1 MQVSEILEMKKG
13 IKAKLMAAT
22 SLLLV
27 SAILLSLTTY
37 AWFILSTAPEVTE
50 MQTTAGANGSLEIAL
65 QTGESANGILDR
77 VGSSSAVGS
86 LKEANSTWGNVVDLS
101 GPTYGLQGLSLLPA
115 RLNMNANGT
124 VSKSSPLIMPLFGQD
139 GRISELA
146 NLNSM
151 RYDDTNKK
159 YVDGQ
164 DKHGVL
170 VYADDESIN
179 NGTKD
184 EKHLDR
190 QGLIDTTREQIVK
203 LRTSLRKDLVQ
214 TMEDNQEGISSILY
228 HTVYLSAN
236 GDGSGSGGITP
247 SVNGAYYDVRDYN
260 CILELLS
267 SFSAIQAKSAKSVRH
282 ALLACA
288 AADMTNYPTDND
300 HISKKLSDLYAKFL
314 TLPIGSKSSD
324 EGETEKTV
332 YAIAAENKAEL
343 EKQNPKNEELIK
355 AYSSVMSAADATTDV
370 QVRILKAQA
379 GLSQARIIE
388 LANIGRDF
396 TEAEKIEF
404 SQKISN
410 SILFNLF
417 NVESAQNRGIYV
429 TDETDQKNLPRTLFV
444 EMRGDSKYYKGSGNE
459 IKNVQSR
466 FYMLKDSG
474 LFSSLATLA
483 GDFESESIKWK
494 RRTGW
499 TTQYFVTQIRA
510 STAARPNADDV
521 KWGYTFGFDPD
532 RNTGCLQSVYA
543 ATSGLK
549 AEGSVI
555 YVITSASR
563 VNAYGYAMDLA
574 FRSTERGKLLLQQ
587 DAKDRVTGKDSDT
600 PEGRLPSTST
610 TQGNGSTVEF
620 LLRKSEQEYMDDDS
634 AQERARELVKCLRV
648 VFLEER
654 DEWKLLCV
662 AAVDENSIEV
672 SDYLAKE
679 TVKVTGQLKLYSAK
693 YSASGSLTLEERTGQ
708 SIVDLSPNNPKG
720 IKTLVYLDGDEVQN
734 AFLTPDQ
741 PFSLSGSINLQFAT
755 DAQNLKP
762 MEYTD
767 FIIPK
772 NPENKKS
779 ENGEEGSGQ

>member
-65 QTGESANGILDR
+65 QSGDTAVSEIKNR
-77 VGSSSAVGS
+77 VGDSSAVGS
-86 LKEANSTWGNVVDLS
+86 LKDANSTWGNVVDLS
-101 GPTYGLQGLSLLPA
+101 GNIYGLQGLSLLPA
-115 RLNMNANGT
+115 RLNMNADGT
-124 VSKSSPLIMPLFGQD
+124 VSKRSPLKMPLFGQD

-151 RYDDTNKK
+151 RYDDGKK
-159 YVDGQ
+159 EYVAGQ

-190 QGLIDTTREQIVK
+190 QGLINTTRQQIQE

-260 CILELLS
+260 CILGLLS

-444 EMRGDSKYYKGSGNE
+444 EMRGDSKYYKGSPNE

-494 RRTGW
+494 RKTGW

-510 STAARPNADDV
+510 STAARPTADNLP
-521 KWGYTFGFDPD
+521 WGYDFGYSPKT
-532 RNTGCLQSVYA
+532 NTGCLQAVYN

-549 AEGSVI
+549 ADGSVK
-555 YVITSASR
+555 YVITSAEK
-563 VNAYGYAMDLA
+563 VNAYGYTIDLA
-574 FRSTERGKLLLQQ
+574 FRSSESGNLFLQQ
-587 DAKDRVTGKDSDT
+587 KAIDRVTGKDSDT

-620 LLRKSEQEYMDDDS
+620 LLQKSAYYWQDDFETTN
-634 AQERARELVKCLRV
+634 QRARDIAKCLRV
-648 VFLEER
+648 VFLV
-654 DEWKLLCV
+654 DNGEWSILCV
-662 AAVDENSIEV
+662 AMVDYDNIDITNLDV
-672 SDYLAKE
+672 ND
-679 TVKVTGQLKLYSAK
+679 TVKITGPLKLYSATR
-693 YSASGSLTLEERTGQ
+693 SASGGLTLSDKT
-708 SIVDLSPNNPKG
+708 DLSITDLTQDTPKA
-720 IKTLVYLDGDEVQN
+720 ITALVYLDGDEVQN
-734 AFLTPDQ
+734 AYLTPDQ
-741 PFSLSGSINLQFAT
+741 PFTLSGSINLQFAT

-767 FIIPK
+767 FIVPK
-772 NPENKKS
+772 TEKS
-779 ENGEEGSGQ
+779 KDEEEGSGQ